1 MASIALR
8 EYWPDSA
15 SGEKETLGRIE
26 RALKNL
32 GHEVVRV
39 RAGASDESTLLQEQK
54 SLFLLDIHFA
64 IPAPRNV
71 FSVGALW
78 NPIEYYTYWG
88 GSQSLEI
95 QVQHDMFVAANR
107 ELAERQLRIFRSDLE
122 HPVLPLNH
130 SVSKDSLI
138 TPEPLVNPSIFY
150 SGIGW
155 DRSSLEGHRNE
166 EVLRFFEN
174 KSMLRLFGPEK
185 LADGSRPWAD
195 FRASYRGEIPFD
207 GVSIFKEINSCAFYL
222 ALSSESHRR
231 NHISSNRLFEA
242 IAGGALPIVDSDIK
256 HPFRRDNVVTFD
268 RSIPLDDALS
278 KLHADIMGIIA
289 DPHERVRRVQ
299 ELQEEL
305 KGSYTFERQLGALVD
320 YVTTLG
326 VNGVG
331 GRGKESVSGT
341 VASIFD
347 LTAGHQKSGLI
358 VGDPI
363 HISMSLLGH
372 PTVAQSK
379 YLNFSESKSF
389 AEVGHYSGWMTEDA
403 DVVHIPGQWENHGEV
418 HFLGVDSVAAG
429 LRIADTLIVSSELVG
444 LWISESAGTASLGSL
459 LLACVE
465 DSRSRNPLLKHHF
478 VDDLTFNIS
487 GSKPPRNVNSL
498 VSNLDPLTLVKLSRS
513 NKTIIGDLAAL
524 AASAGRKASPLESG
538 SLLSRL
544 FDEVRAL
551 GLSRLIRLTISKMVS
566 LLFRKGS

>member
-8 EYWPDSA
+8 EYWPNSA

-32 GHEVVRV
+32 GHNVVRV
-39 RAGASDESTLLQEQK
+39 RAGESDESTLLQQQK
-54 SLFLLDIHFA
+54 PLFLLDIHFA

-107 ELAERQLRIFRSDLE
+107 ELAERQLRILRPDLE

-138 TPEPLVNPSIFY
+138 TPAPLVSPSIFY

-166 EVLRFFEN
+166 QVLRFFEN

-185 LADGSRPWAD
+185 LADGTRPWAD
-195 FRASYRGEIPFD
+195 FKTSYRGEIPFD

-222 ALSSESHRR
+222 SLSSESHRR

-242 IAGGALPIVDSDIK
+242 IAGGALPIVDSDIN
-256 HPFRRDNVVTFD
+256 HPFKQDNVVTFD
-268 RSIPLDDALS
+268 RSIPIDDALE
-278 KLHADIMGIIA
+278 KLHAEVVGIIA

-305 KGSYTFERQLGALVD
+305 KGSYTFERQLEALVD
-320 YVTTLG
+320 YVTAL
-326 VNGVG
+326 GVG
-331 GRGKESVSGT
+331 GVVGLGKENVSGT

-347 LTAGHQKSGLI
+347 LTAGHQESGLI

-372 PTVAQSK
+372 PKVAHSK
-379 YLNFSESKSF
+379 YLNFSESDLF
-389 AEVGHYSGWMTEDA
+389 AEDDSNFVWTSVDA
-403 DVVHIPGQWENHGEV
+403 DVIHIPGQWECNGEV

-429 LRIADTLIVSSELVG
+429 LRIADTLIVRSELVG
-444 LWISESAGTASLGSL
+444 LWISESAGAASLGSL

-465 DSRSRNPLLKHHF
+465 DSRRRNPLLNHHF

-487 GSKPPRNVNSL
+487 GSKPPRSVFSL
-498 VSNLDPLTLVKLSRS
+498 VSNLDPLTLVKLSRFS
-513 NKTIIGDLAAL
+513 ESIIGDLAAL
-524 AASAGRKASPLESG
+524 AASAGQKASMPESG
-538 SLLSRL
+538 SLLPRL
-544 FDEVRAL
+544 FDEVRTL
-551 GLSRLIRLTISKMVS
+551 GLSRLIRLTTSKIVS
-566 LLFRKGS
+566 LLFRRSS